1 MQNISN
7 PVWKALAPADPRFQR
22 KEQLFAGY
30 TLTDYTDSD
39 TKDYSP
45 VIQALLNKLGEIG
58 GGALYIPAG
67 EYACYS
73 PIELPIG
80 TTILGDWMIPDGQSP
95 IEGTILAYYGEA
107 ASDTFNTPFI
117 VLNQSTEV
125 RGVAIWYP
133 NQSIASPVA
142 YPAALRPSWWS
153 IVKEITLINPWIGV
167 APRDCD
173 SPNIHNVYGTPLSK
187 GIHVGMVTD
196 IMRIEETYFAPDY
209 WINSGKFTEDADA
222 LRTYLYEN
230 ATAVLLNRTDWSYW
244 TDSVIDGYYKGVE
257 MNAGGCYGQNY
268 NLHIKNCH
276 YAIYAPFTHGNGQE
290 ITNSRIENCE
300 YGLYIPDNGTYTA
313 VTFQDVEIEAHKE
326 AISVHFP
333 SKMTLVDST
342 VKKGTIYSNTGMMI
356 VMNSRFE
363 TEDEIKVVL
372 EGNAA
377 ANFAGNAGLLPE
389 HFADSCK
396 DVTYSFTPKMVPNVV
411 TFRADE
417 KQAAQARMM
426 TKAPKCTIAY
436 SADTLAA
443 ELGVTLDATGKTD
456 ASAALNACLQH
467 VGKTGGTLFLPTG
480 HYLLEN
486 SVNIPA
492 DTEVCGAANFAQL
505 PYNIGTV
512 IDVVFQ
518 GYAFILSDR
527 SGLRGVTFCN
537 PTQTAENADKTGKL
551 LPFDYNVYAKDAA
564 DVYVINVSSF
574 NTYNGVLL
582 DGCDRHYI
590 DGLSGLFMN
599 RGAVVMNSTGGI
611 IRDCQFNLQPLMRG
625 YGWPQELN
633 FRGMVAMHFF
643 EHLQHDCYTFVLDNV
658 NDEMV
663 FGCFTYGS
671 AKALKIAGDSTTAVT
686 IGFAADYVTQPVDV
700 HGGSVITMLNTQ
712 MTPFAYKNYTFTPVE
727 EICAIRTRDTF
738 KGVLN
743 VANIEPWT
751 QPHVIF
757 WVDGG
762 TMNVTNINS
771 GCGVTMG
778 NTYVDEV
785 QLSRLGKNAQLH
797 LAGFLQYSP
806 TVKVED
812 PTVANCGF
820 CGSAGLV
827 TAENM
832 MPSPERFGE

>member
-1 MQNISN
+1 MQTVSN
-7 PVWKALAPADPRFQR
+7 PIWNAIQPKDPRFQR

-30 TLTDYTDSD
+30 NLADYVNDPTADC
-39 TKDYSP
+39 TP
-45 VIQALLNKLGEIG
+45 IIQTLLNKLGELG

-67 EYACYS
+67 EYACHS

-80 TTILGDWMIPDGQSP
+80 TTILGDWMIPDGKSP

-107 ASDTFNTPFI
+107 ASETFNTPFI

-133 NQSIASPVA
+133 NQSVTSPVP
-142 YPAALRPSWWS
+142 YPPALRPSFWS
-153 IVKEITLINPWIGV
+153 KVKEITLINPWIGV

-173 SPNIHNVYGTPLSK
+173 SPNIHNVYGTPLSM

-209 WINSGKFTEDADA
+209 WICSGKFTEDAEA
-222 LRTYLYEN
+222 LRTYLREN
-230 ATAVLLNRTDWSYW
+230 ATAVSLCRTDWSYW
-244 TDSVIDGYYKGVE
+244 TDSVIDGYYKGVQ
-257 MNAGGCYGQNY
+257 MNSGGCYGQNY
-268 NLHIKNCH
+268 NLTFKNCH

-290 ITNSRIENCE
+290 ITASRIENCE
-300 YGLYIPDNGTYTA
+300 YGLYVPDNGTYTA
-313 VTFQDVEIEAHKE
+313 VTFQDVVIEAHKE

-342 VKKGTIYSNTGMMI
+342 VKKGTIYSNNGMMI

-363 TEDEIKVVL
+363 TEDTIKVVL
-372 EGNAA
+372 EGKAA
-377 ANFAGNAGLLPE
+377 GNFAGNTGLLKE
-389 HFADSCK
+389 NFSDSC
-396 DVTYSFTPKMVPNVV
+396 DAIEYAFTPKAVPNVV
-411 TFRADE
+411 TFRATE
-417 KQAAQARMM
+417 KQAEQARMM
-426 TKAPKCTIAY
+426 TKAPKSDATY
-436 SADTLAA
+436 SADRLAA
-443 ELGVTLDATGKTD
+443 ELGVTLDSTGKTD
-456 ASAALNACLQH
+456 ASAALNACLEK
-467 VGKTGGTLFLPTG
+467 VGETGGTLFLPTG
-480 HYLLEN
+480 HYLLKHT
-486 SVNIPA
+486 VYVPA

-512 IDVVFQ
+512 IDVDFY
-518 GYAFILSDR
+518 GHAFELSAR
-527 SGLRGVTFCN
+527 AGIRGVTFCN
-537 PTQTAENADKTGKL
+537 PTQTAKNADETGKL
-551 LPFDYNVYAKDAA
+551 IPFDYNIYAKDAP
-564 DVYVINVSSF
+564 DVYAINVSSF
-574 NTYNGVLL
+574 NTYNGVLF
-582 DGCDRHYI
+582 DGCDRHFI
-590 DGLSGLFMN
+590 DGLSGLYMN
-599 RGAVVMNSTGGI
+599 RGAVVMNSRDGI
-611 IRDCQFNLQPLMRG
+611 IRDAQFNLQPLMRG

-643 EHLQHDCYTFVLDNV
+643 EHLQHECYTFVLDNV
-658 NDEMV
+658 QDEMV

-671 AKALKIAGDSTTAVT
+671 AKALKIMGDDTTAVT

-700 HGGSVITMLNTQ
+700 HGGRQITMINTQ

-727 EICAIRTRDTF
+727 EIAAIRTRDTF
-738 KGVLN
+738 KGVLD

-778 NTYVDEV
+778 NTYVDTV
-785 QLSRLGKNAQLH
+785 HLSRVGENAQLH

-806 TVKVED
+806 TVQVED
-812 PTVANCGF
+812 ASVANCGF
-820 CGSAGLV
+820 CGAAGLI

-832 MPSPERFGE
+832 MRSPERFGE